1 MAPAA
6 GGSEIPATRIASLPP
21 FDPCLRLVTTG
32 DRKAKWIW
40 IASLSFT
47 LLAFVALRLANPQF
61 GSDGMYYLLSSISQV
76 LAAVV
81 ALSVTLPLA
90 FAGLSDY
97 LPSFGGRIVAS
108 WHLKGFITLFTG
120 TIAFALVMLCFKCA
134 HELLL
139 VAVMAAAAGCLAGL
153 VPYLIWIAERT
164 NPRRHFDCLLSS
176 ADTVVHRHAGASD
189 LARLAGPASEVEEYL
204 GLLAQTASVAAQRGT
219 SIYLSDTLI
228 GILIFWLK
236 YDARGHGWA
245 ADRGRRAWGNFML
258 TNSDKYFAIG
268 TAGDCASRLLVR
280 QCWQGTMRPSA
291 AVFGDI
297 AESLTGESVS
307 QDSGRIVA
315 VRACWRIGVVAQHN
329 EADGK
334 AARSVA
340 HHIAVT
346 QSEITEDNLPLLFP
360 MFENHVT
367 EWFRMFADIDPTKE
381 LAGFRQL
388 VIEEHAVF
396 RHRLAEASR

>member
-1 MAPAA
+1 
-6 GGSEIPATRIASLPP
+6 
-21 FDPCLRLVTTG
+21 
-32 DRKAKWIW
+32 
-40 IASLSFT
+40 
-47 LLAFVALRLANPQF
+47 
-61 GSDGMYYLLSSISQV
+61 
-76 LAAVV
+76 
-81 ALSVTLPLA
+81 
-90 FAGLSDY
+90 
-97 LPSFGGRIVAS
+97 
-108 WHLKGFITLFTG
+108 
-120 TIAFALVMLCFKCA
+120 
-134 HELLL
+134 
-139 VAVMAAAAGCLAGL
+139 
-153 VPYLIWIAERT
+153 
-164 NPRRHFDCLLSS
+164 
-176 ADTVVHRHAGASD
+176 
-189 LARLAGPASEVEEYL
+189 
-204 GLLAQTASVAAQRGT
+204 
-219 SIYLSDTLI
+219 
-228 GILIFWLK
+228 
-236 YDARGHGWA
+236 
-245 ADRGRRAWGNFML
+245 
-258 TNSDKYFAIG
+258 
-268 TAGDCASRLLVR
+268 
-280 QCWQGTMRPSA
+280 MRPSA